1 MTGVL
6 LVTLIAPII
15 CYHAIAKA
23 RKSEFNSHK
32 KIQTGVYILCV
43 SSVVVLEILIRASGG
58 SGSISSESSH
68 AHKRIYKTMMIIHI
82 IGAVVTYIL
91 WTYLI
96 IKSNRTFQKTLPG
109 QFSISHKKIGIAVFI
124 GLIYTGVTASIVYLM
139 TLNLV

>member
-6 LVTLIAPII
+6 LVTIIAPII

-23 RKSEFNSHK
+23 RKGEFNSHK
-32 KIQTGVYILCV
+32 KIQTGVYILCM
-43 SSVVVLEILIRASGG
+43 SSVIVLEILIRMSGG

-68 AHKRIYKTMMIIHI
+68 SHKRIYKTIMMIHI

-96 IKSNRTFQKTLPG
+96 VKSNRTFQKTLPG
-109 QFSISHKKIGIAVFI
+109 QFSGSHKRIGIAIFI
-124 GLIYTGVTASIVYLM
+124 GLIYTGLTASIVYLM

>member
-43 SSVVVLEILIRASGG
+43 SSVVILEILIRVSGG

-68 AHKRIYKTMMIIHI
+68 AHKRAYKTMMIIHI